1 LSAHRSTHP
10 RRTSV
15 STDFEIVGR
24 LTAWWR
30 ARSLMVQG
38 PAVIRIKLPICVGA
52 SGRRDLRI
60 SAATVRM
67 TSMTTCRSSR
77 AAV

>member
-1 LSAHRSTHP
+1 
-10 RRTSV
+10 
-15 STDFEIVGR
+15 
-24 LTAWWR
+24 
-30 ARSLMVQG
+30 MVQG
-38 PAVIRIKLPICVGA
+38 PAEIRIKLPICVGA
-52 SGRRDLRI
+52 SGLRDLRI

>member
-1 LSAHRSTHP
+1 MSA
-10 RRTSV
+10 
-15 STDFEIVGR
+15 DFDIVGR

-30 ARSLMVQG
+30 ASSLIVHG
-38 PAVIRIKLPICVGA
+38 PAAMRIRLPICVGA
-52 SGRRDLRI
+52 SGLRERRI
-60 SAATVRM
+60 SAETVRM